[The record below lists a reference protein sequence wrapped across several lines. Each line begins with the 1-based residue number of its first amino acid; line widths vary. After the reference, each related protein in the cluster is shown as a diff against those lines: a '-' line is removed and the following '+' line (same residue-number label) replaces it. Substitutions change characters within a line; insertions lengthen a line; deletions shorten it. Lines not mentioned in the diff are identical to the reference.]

1 MRGLVRSAVQTSNAV
16 ARNALKR
23 EAEEKKAA
31 KQEKKAKGKAAEPTK
46 RKTDESEGDIKG
58 SKATK
63 SIAVDKPSAK
73 PSQPTTDKH
82 ADRPKEFQQA
92 STSAPRRL
100 NDIAQAPPDLKKLPR
115 GAKKRASS
123 FAPLDRTS
131 GSGLSGLLSPH

>member
-31 KQEKKAKGKAAEPTK
+31 KQEKKAKGKANETSK

-63 SIAVDKPSAK
+63 SIAADKQIPKPSI
-73 PSQPTTDKH
+73 DKH

-115 GAKKRASS
+115 GAKKAAGASNVAWPTVQRAW
-123 FAPLDRTS
+123 
-131 GSGLSGLLSPH
+131 LSRPV